1 MKILIIEDE
10 KVLLSSL
17 YEAFTKAAFNVI
29 VAENG
34 RDGLNKA
41 ISQHPDLILLDITL
55 PEMGGM
61 EVLEKLRT
69 DSWGNTVPVFILTNN
84 TSTSYMEK
92 AIGNNSFEYLV
103 KTDWTLDEIVQKVK
117 EKLSEQSQKKS

>member
-34 RDGLNKA
+34 RDGLSKA
-41 ISQHPDLILLDITL
+41 ISAHPDLILLDITL
-55 PEMGGM
+55 PEMSGM
-61 EVLEKLRT
+61 EVLEKLRN
-69 DSWGNTVPVFILTNN
+69 DSWGNAVPVFILTNN

-92 AIGNNSFEYLV
+92 ALGNNSFEYLV
-103 KTDWTLDEIVQKVK
+103 KTDWTLDEIVRKVK
-117 EKLSEQSQKKS
+117 GKLDEQSRKKS